1 MGISLLMAVE
11 SIALDRLSPQQT
23 TTAPNGQTTTGRSN
37 SAAGQIMLD
46 TANQELQRRYA
57 VAPKVTMEPGRLV
70 SIITTG
76 SIEIPPVANT
86 R

>member
-11 SIALDRLSPQQT
+11 SIAVDRLSPQQT
-23 TTAPNGQTTTGRSN
+23 TTAQNGQTTTGRAN
-37 SAAGQIMLD
+37 STAGQILLN

-57 VAPKVTMEPGRLV
+57 VPPKVTMEPGRLV